1 MSGFDIA
8 SLSRPLTPFEITPS
22 GSPIN
27 PSSKAPTLPKPT
39 QEENGMSSEQVTPFH
54 GDKDDENP
62 EDFLQSFFRCMGTST
77 DEIKKQQFPNFLQA
91 DSVADEWY
99 EDLPV
104 ADKTNWTTIKAAFR
118 KRWPRKQ
125 QVKKTREEYEE
136 EIMGLALNIE
146 DLGKKEKVAG
156 RDVYSHIAWADKMAT
171 IVRGAKLEDTT
182 TYIGQVRKKLPKL
195 LKEKIGAGHENW
207 TSFLKAV

>member
-1 MSGFDIA
+1 
-8 SLSRPLTPFEITPS
+8 
-22 GSPIN
+22 
-27 PSSKAPTLPKPT
+27 
-39 QEENGMSSEQVTPFH
+39 MSSEQVAPFH

-62 EDFLQSFFRCMGTST
+62 EDFLRSFFRCMGMST
-77 DEIKKQQFPNFLQA
+77 DDIKKQQFPNFLQA

-99 EDLPV
+99 EDLSA
-104 ADKTNWTTIKAAFR
+104 ADRASWATIESAFR

-125 QVKKTREEYEE
+125 QVKKTKEEYEE
-136 EIMGLALNIE
+136 EIAGLLLNIE

-195 LKEKIGAGHENW
+195 LREKIGAGHEDW
-207 TSFLKAV
+207 TSFLKAVRDVDTDHIREGVAIW